1 MLIVLLLIS
10 FTFAECIFSQI
21 QQKTESPLY
30 HPKRK
35 LASDDSEW
43 VPLNVKFDT
52 NALNYGS
59 GYVSTPPVCFVVS
72 GTCTQDNLLTQEKKA
87 YIIRIID
94 EVQRLIKKYFRV
106 HKGTLATLKS
116 SIKDKDRCGEISSI
130 KDNSIADDIGM
141 VMYVTAHPID
151 SQTVLAYAASCG
163 SATDAS
169 STNPNNQKRNIFGYT
184 NINPANLDV
193 SEGKFRINVH
203 TVLHETM
210 HAMGFVSPTGMMSIS
225 KGRGTETVP
234 VVTSE
239 KVLKVAREHFGDN
252 SISYVEFEDG
262 GGSGT
267 AGAHWEKR
275 VLYNEIMTGT
285 ASSYSVISNFTLA
298 YFEDLGT
305 YSVNYSAAEP
315 LTWGKGMKKDFFKC
329 SNWPTQA
336 PYYGETQARGCT
348 PDRGA
353 IGICDTSV
361 RKDLPKIYQN
371 YEDPT
376 KGGMIELMDY
386 CIHTTL
392 VSGGQCY
399 EKSVLSTENI
409 ASLSFLD
416 RGSSYGKDSR
426 CFSSSLMKYSIP
438 ISDFSC
444 YRVKCVDRGYRV
456 NVNGNWILC
465 PSGESISVTGYGGV
479 ITCVNQSELCNG
491 EVEEW
496 PDIWRTDPVKGKAGS
511 IVTLIGDY
519 FSHMKKVYIGET
531 EQTQFSIDNSNQVRV
546 KIQFNDPFVNLIQL
560 LSDGYVTVDIKIGDG
575 NDINA
580 VYQNFKL
587 QVELVEVVQNVG
599 QWLYK
604 NLFFT
609 VGIIIFLIFLVL
621 LFGFIITKRII
632 YRRAKQV
639 ARNLV

>member
-1 MLIVLLLIS
+1 MVRLKQGDVLLI
-10 FTFAECIFSQI
+10 E
-21 QQKTESPLY
+21 
-30 HPKRK
+30 
-35 LASDDSEW
+35 
-43 VPLNVKFDT
+43 
-52 NALNYGS
+52 
-59 GYVSTPPVCFVVS
+59 
-72 GTCTQDNLLTQEKKA
+72 
-87 YIIRIID
+87 
-94 EVQRLIKKYFRV
+94 
-106 HKGTLATLKS
+106 
-116 SIKDKDRCGEISSI
+116 
-130 KDNSIADDIGM
+130 
-141 VMYVTAHPID
+141 
-151 SQTVLAYAASCG
+151 
-163 SATDAS
+163 
-169 STNPNNQKRNIFGYT
+169 
-184 NINPANLDV
+184 
-193 SEGKFRINVH
+193 
-203 TVLHETM
+203 
-210 HAMGFVSPTGMMSIS
+210 
-225 KGRGTETVP
+225 
-234 VVTSE
+234 
-239 KVLKVAREHFGDN
+239 
-252 SISYVEFEDG
+252 
-262 GGSGT
+262 
-267 AGAHWEKR
+267 
-275 VLYNEIMTGT
+275 
-285 ASSYSVISNFTLA
+285 
-298 YFEDLGT
+298 
-305 YSVNYSAAEP
+305 EP
-315 LTWGKGMKKDFFKC
+315 L
-329 SNWPTQA
+329 
-336 PYYGETQARGCT
+336 
-348 PDRGA
+348 
-353 IGICDTSV
+353 GICDTSV

-392 VSGGQCY
+392 VSGGQLY
-399 EKSVLSTENI
+399 LSTENI

-444 YRVKCVDRGYRV
+444 YRVKCTEDIEL

-496 PDIWRTDPVKGKAGS
+496 PDIWRTDPVKGKSG
-511 IVTLIGDY
+511 
-519 FSHMKKVYIGET
+519 
-531 EQTQFSIDNSNQVRV
+531 
-546 KIQFNDPFVNLIQL
+546 FNDPFVNLIQL